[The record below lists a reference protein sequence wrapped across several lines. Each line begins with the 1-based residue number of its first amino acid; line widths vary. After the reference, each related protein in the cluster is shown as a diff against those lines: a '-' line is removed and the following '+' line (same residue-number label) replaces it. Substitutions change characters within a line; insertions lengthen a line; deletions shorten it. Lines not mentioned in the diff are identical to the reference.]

1 MQDKANAMSRSTI
14 IMSHVSNLRLE
25 DLPDVEP
32 YMISKLKRAGIQ
44 SVLDL
49 AVSIPIELAGGGD
62 YIIDDENSAITSDIE
77 TISQLVGK
85 AKKALIDSGALSKEF
100 CTAEEFLERR
110 NSLVRF
116 TTGSMKLDS
125 FLKGGIESQ
134 AITEIAGEFG
144 SGKSQLCHTLCVTA
158 VANNT
163 IKEKKERR
171 GDFGRNNNS
180 IIFIDTENTFR
191 PERIHQ
197 IAEGRGLEP
206 EEIMKKVFV
215 CKIYNSAHLEAII
228 KNLGRSIEQYKAKL
242 VIIDSIISLHR
253 AEFPGRE
260 TLAERQQ
267 RLNGMLHRLIRL
279 AEIYNVAVVL
289 TNQVQSQPDSFFGGI
304 GGGDPT
310 RAAGGNIMGHASTY
324 RIFLRKAGR
333 DRIAIMVDSPHHA
346 YGQTRFTISEKGV
359 QDVEDE
365 RGRSDNSSNKYSESG
380 W

>member
-1 MQDKANAMSRSTI
+1 
-14 IMSHVSNLRLE
+14 MSHVSDLRLD

-32 YMISKLKRAGIQ
+32 YLINKLKRAGIQ

-49 AVSIPIELAGGGD
+49 AISIPHELAEGGGGN
-62 YIIDDENSAITSDIE
+62 YIDDDDNTAITSDIE
-77 TISQLVGK
+77 TISQLVSK

-163 IKEKKERR
+163 IKEKNRIR
-171 GDFGRNNNS
+171 GDCGRNNNNNS

-228 KNLGRSIEQYKAKL
+228 KNLGKSIEHYKAKL

-267 RLNGMLHRLIRL
+267 RLNVMLHKLIRL
-279 AEIYNVAVVL
+279 AEVYNVAVVL
-289 TNQVQSQPDSFFGGI
+289 TNQVQSQPDDFF
-304 GGGDPT
+304 GGGDPTT

-324 RIFLRKAGR
+324 RIFLGKAGR

-346 YGQTRFTISEKGV
+346 YGQTRFTISEKGI
-359 QDVEDE
+359 QDTEQEDKE
-365 RGRSDNSSNKYSESG
+365 STGNSDSNKYSESG

>member
-1 MQDKANAMSRSTI
+1 
-14 IMSHVSNLRLE
+14 MSHVSDLRLE

-32 YMISKLKRAGIQ
+32 YMINKLKRAGIQ

-49 AVSIPIELAGGGD
+49 AVSIPHELAEGGAGGG
-62 YIIDDENSAITSDIE
+62 YIDDNNTAITCDIE

-85 AKKALIDSGALSKEF
+85 AKKALIDSGVLNKEF
-100 CTAEEFLERR
+100 CTAEEFLQRR
-110 NSLVRF
+110 NSLARF
-116 TTGSMKLDS
+116 TTGSANLDS

-158 VANNT
+158 AVNNNN
-163 IKEKKERR
+163 KEKR
-171 GDFGRNNNS
+171 GRPGTVPAAEGLGRNNNS

-206 EEIMKKVFV
+206 EEIMKRVFV

-228 KNLGRSIEQYKAKL
+228 KNLGKSIEHYKAKL
-242 VIIDSIISLHR
+242 VVIDSIISLHR

-289 TNQVQSQPDSFFGGI
+289 TNQVQSQPDNFFGSS
-304 GGGDPT
+304 GGSDPT
-310 RAAGGNIMGHASTY
+310 RAAGGNIMEHASTY

-365 RGRSDNSSNKYSESG
+365 KVSPGDSSNKYSESG

>member
-1 MQDKANAMSRSTI
+1 
-14 IMSHVSNLRLE
+14 MSHVSDLRLE

-32 YMISKLKRAGIQ
+32 YLINKLKRAGIQ

-49 AVSIPIELAGGGD
+49 AVSIPHELAEGEGGN
-62 YIIDDENSAITSDIE
+62 YIDDDNNNAAITADIE
-77 TISQLVGK
+77 TISQLIGK

-100 CTAEEFLERR
+100 CTAEEVLERR
-110 NSLVRF
+110 NSLVRS

-163 IKEKKERR
+163 IKEKDRRR
-171 GDFGRNNNS
+171 GDLCRNNNNNS

-197 IAEGRGLEP
+197 IAEGRGFEP

-228 KNLGRSIEQYKAKL
+228 KNLGKSIEHYKAKL

-267 RLNGMLHRLIRL
+267 RLNVMLHRLIRL

-289 TNQVQSQPDSFFGGI
+289 TNQVQSQPDSFFGGV
-304 GGGDPT
+304 GSGSDPT

-346 YGQTRFTISEKGV
+346 YGQTRFTISEKGI
-359 QDVEDE
+359 QDTEEEDKAIT
-365 RGRSDNSSNKYSESG
+365 GNSGSNKYSESG
-380 W
+380 G